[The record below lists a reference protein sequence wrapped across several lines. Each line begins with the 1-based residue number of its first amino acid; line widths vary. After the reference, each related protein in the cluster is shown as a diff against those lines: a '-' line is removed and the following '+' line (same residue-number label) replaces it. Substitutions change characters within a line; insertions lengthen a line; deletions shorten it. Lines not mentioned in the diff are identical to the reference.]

1 MKRLFLR
8 TLLILAVACFIL
20 SGYPVA
26 VRASMNNDIGSASRN
41 IVGLVLPLS
50 GKWESVSQRILKAI
64 EMAGGVF
71 TPGPTPN
78 VEYIIRDYGN
88 NEDSIPSIIKDLDE
102 NYKVTAIIGPVGVG
116 ERISEIA
123 CKELQTRHIPAF
135 IFPQAELPPK
145 DGTYC
150 FRNFITI
157 DIQVKSLLTAA
168 RSMGI
173 TRFAVMSPNDRFG
186 KTFSE
191 KFQRLAPAY
200 GVNVVRTTVYSPQ
213 NVDFKQQV
221 GSLFSGTRK
230 KTSPTVKS
238 IDFDALLIPDTSANA
253 AMVASYISLM
263 KIKNIRLFGPILWDT
278 PDFLKAGGRYVENA
292 VYLSGYYQG
301 SILSAVQEFN
311 HTFSHIFKY
320 PPSVWEASAYDS
332 ASILQKFFQSK
343 RPSREALKEYLGT
356 LKNYPGVS
364 GITSFSSNGTLDKSI
379 YLLTIKDGAIYEIH
393 P

>member
-8 TLLILAVACFIL
+8 TLLILAVAYFIIAD
-20 SGYPVA
+20 YPA
-26 VRASMNNDIGSASRN
+26 ALRASMNNDIGSGTRN
-41 IVGLVLPLS
+41 TVGLVLPLS
-50 GKWESVSQRILKAI
+50 GKWESVSQRILRAI
-64 EMAGGVF
+64 EMAEGVF
-71 TPGPTPN
+71 APGPAPD

-135 IFPQAELPPK
+135 IFPQAELPPQ

-157 DIQVKSLLTAA
+157 DIQVKSLLNAA

-191 KFQRLAPAY
+191 KFQRSAPAY

-221 GSLFSGTRK
+221 VSLFSGARQ
-230 KTSPTVKS
+230 KTSPPVKS
-238 IDFDALLIPDTSANA
+238 IDFEALLIPDTSANA

-301 SILSAVQEFN
+301 SILSTVQEFN
-311 HTFSHIFKY
+311 NTFSHTFKY
-320 PPSVWEASAYDS
+320 PPSVWEASAYDC
-332 ASILQKFFQSK
+332 ATILQKFFQSK
-343 RPSREALKEYLGT
+343 RPSREALQEYLAT
-356 LKNYPGVS
+356 LKNYHGVS
-364 GITSFSSNGTLDKSI
+364 GITSFSSNGTLEKSI